1 MIHWIRKKNNADKKQ
16 SLNSTLNS
24 WTRYRSDNTSFFIV
38 SLSDCRL
45 IVMSV
50 NLIRHCEKSLI
61 LKQSITQPSSFR
73 HIERKRNISNMA
85 CMRFF
90 GLRPLNDVNFVNAD
104 LFILGFMQPQP
115 PHQIFFL
122 FLARKKERTLDKKEK
137 QRRPKTVTKFNP
149 KLVNSL
155 PLRQH
160 EFFHCF
166 LKWL

>member
-1 MIHWIRKKNNADKKQ
+1 MFMFYLYGMIAWFVI
-16 SLNSTLNS
+16 
-24 WTRYRSDNTSFFIV
+24 
-38 SLSDCRL
+38 LSDSEISL
-45 IVMSV
+45 T
-50 NLIRHCEKSLI
+50 NLAFFL
-61 LKQSITQPSSFR
+61 P
-73 HIERKRNISNMA
+73 

-104 LFILGFMQPQP
+104 LFILGFMQPQTS
-115 PHQIFFL
+115 HQIFFL
-122 FLARKKERTLDKKEK
+122 FLAMKKEITLDKKEK

-166 LKWL
+166 IK